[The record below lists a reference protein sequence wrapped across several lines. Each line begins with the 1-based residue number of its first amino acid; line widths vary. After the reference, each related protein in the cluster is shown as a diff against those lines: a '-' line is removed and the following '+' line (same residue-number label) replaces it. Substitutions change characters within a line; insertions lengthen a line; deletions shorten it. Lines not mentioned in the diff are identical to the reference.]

1 MCYNIKAFWDS
12 RYAGVV
18 KLADTLD
25 LGSSSSE
32 CRFNSC
38 HPHHLKTLYRGSC
51 GVAVY
56 HACLSRRR
64 SRVRFPSGPPLCA
77 HVVQL
82 DRILDYGSRGCGFES
97 CHARHLILRFIY
109 FNNRDL
115 AQLGRAS
122 GLGPEG
128 HRFESCSPDH

>member
-1 MCYNIKAFWDS
+1 MRNSKKWVKTLALLNTLCYNIKAFWDS
-12 RYAGVV
+12 IYAGVV

-97 CHARHLILRFIY
+97 CHARHLILIIKTT
-109 FNNRDL
+109 
-115 AQLGRAS
+115 S
-122 GLGPEG
+122 GL
-128 HRFESCSPDH
+128 SSAW